1 MTPSASKSRSIRS
14 GAGRSDV
21 ERMVVVGRWASLQPR
36 VEAAGGDAQ
45 QLTPRDDRMFGLVML
60 HEFEDPLFV
69 VGFAS

>member
-1 MTPSASKSRSIRS
+1 
-14 GAGRSDV
+14 
-21 ERMVVVGRWASLQPR
+21 MVVVGRWASLQPR